1 MKMKKLL
8 LSTALLAALTA
19 CQTTVNPTPATQN
32 QAEQAVSRSV
42 GQNYTVSEQRIALK
56 NGQSIYGKLYQ
67 PKQTQ
72 GKVPLVIFAHELGG
86 THENMA
92 GYAEALAKKGIAGY
106 VFDFRGGGVKSQ
118 SSGKT
123 TEMSVMTEVADMEAI
138 LAESKKWDF
147 VDPDKIVIV
156 GGSQGGVVSAFTAA
170 RNAEK
175 IAGLVLFYPAFVIED
190 DVHNFAPSKADIPA
204 EFNYRGWIKLGSRY
218 FSDVYDIDFMKQIG
232 GYRKPVLIVHGSLDP
247 HVPVKKSRQAQSAYK
262 NARLEIIQGAEHS
275 FRDEPHFSQAVA
287 YVEQYLKQNGLME

>member
-1 MKMKKLL
+1 MA
-8 LSTALLAALTA
+8 TLTA
-19 CQTTVNPTPATQN
+19 CQTPSTSAVNSSQATVNATQ
-32 QAEQAVSRSV
+32 SV
-42 GQNYTVSEQRIALK
+42 QQNYSVIEKRITLP

-67 PKQTQ
+67 PKHIQ

-106 VFDFRGGGVKSQ
+106 VFDFRGGSVKSQ

-147 VDPDKIVIV
+147 VNADKIVLV
-156 GGSQGGVVSAFTAA
+156 GGSQGGVVSAFTAT
-170 RNAEK
+170 RNANK

-190 DVHNFAPSKADIPA
+190 DVHNFAPSKADIPN
-204 EFNYRGWIKLGSRY
+204 EFTMRGWIKVGSRY

-232 GYRKPVLIVHGSLDP
+232 GYPKPVLILHGNLDP
-247 HVPVKKSRQAQSAYK
+247 HVPVKKSQLAQSSYP
-262 NARLEIIQGAEHS
+262 NAKLEIIAGAEHS
-275 FRDEPHFSQAVA
+275 FRNEPHFSQAVA
-287 YVEQYLKQNGLME
+287 YVEQYLKQNNLMK